1 MPLRGLGTNPAH
13 CLHAGP
19 FFLAAWNSDPW
30 LSLNHEH
37 CKAFFIKPGEHLSS
51 EAMCECTA
59 VHLHIHTQKMP
70 FFGGWGEVGGGWEI
84 KSYFPTHKKP
94 LSFQEGAQDWL
105 SQEELFDIILSLLRP
120 SSCLPLHSLLLSQKL
135 ADVSSNDS
143 SDSLETRFL
152 SILCTRSYPHLR
164 KGRTTFLHCCW
175 TLSCSASAL
184 AGLVGLV
191 GSNRLRLPQG

>member
-1 MPLRGLGTNPAH
+1 MSAQLCTFTSTHRK
-13 CLHAGP
+13 CL
-19 FFLAAWNSDPW
+19 
-30 LSLNHEH
+30 
-37 CKAFFIKPGEHLSS
+37 
-51 EAMCECTA
+51 
-59 VHLHIHTQKMP
+59 
-70 FFGGWGEVGGGWEI
+70 FGGEGGGGEI
-84 KSYFPTHKKP
+84 KSYFTTHKRP

-105 SQEELFDIILSLLRP
+105 SQEELFDILSLLCP

-191 GSNRLRLPQG
+191 GSNRLRLPQGGG